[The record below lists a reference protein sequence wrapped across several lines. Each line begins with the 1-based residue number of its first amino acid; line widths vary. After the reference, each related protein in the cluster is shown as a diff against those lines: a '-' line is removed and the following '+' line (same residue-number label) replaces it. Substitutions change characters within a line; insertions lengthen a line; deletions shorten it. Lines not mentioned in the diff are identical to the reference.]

1 MRRRRVVTIRPQ
13 IDLADVRKQV
23 AVNAAHAANRLA
35 VKQVAVNRLAVN
47 LPALK
52 RHAAILHAAKDH
64 AVILHAVIRLGAK
77 AVDPT
82 EALGH
87 HAVVPKNRPHAPL
100 PARKRPARKLA
111 APKAFVAMTTLS
123 SSMTTMPT
131 VSAAACSPKQSLLAT
146 KATNRAQDRGDV
158 VGVEAVALPRVKI
171 VQRSK
176 VRPN

>member
-1 MRRRRVVTIRPQ
+1 MTIRPQ

-23 AVNAAHAANRLA
+23 VVSGAHAANRFA
-35 VKQVAVNRLAVN
+35 VKQVAANRFAVN

-52 RHAAILHAAKDH
+52 LHAAILHAA
-64 AVILHAVIRLGAK
+64 IRLGAK

-87 HAVVPKNRPHAPL
+87 HAVVTKNRPHAPL
-100 PARKRPARKLA
+100 PARKLA
-111 APKAFVAMTTLS
+111 ARKAFVAMTTLS

-131 VSAAACSPKQSLLAT
+131 VSAAACSAKQNLLAT
-146 KATNRAQDRGDV
+146 KATSLAQDRGDV
-158 VGVEAVALPRVKI
+158 VGVAAVALPLAKT